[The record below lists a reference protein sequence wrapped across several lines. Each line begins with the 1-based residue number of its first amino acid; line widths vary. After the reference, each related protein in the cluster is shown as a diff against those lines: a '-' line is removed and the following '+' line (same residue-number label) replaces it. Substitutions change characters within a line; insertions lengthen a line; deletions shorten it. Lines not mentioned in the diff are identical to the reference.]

1 MGWGGEMDRKG
12 QKLLGW
18 DKSGLTE
25 LQTKRTVTTKILIR
39 RTYKTKQWNA
49 PSNCDHQMPITVPS
63 CDSLAPGQCPLRLG
77 TQDDGTWYPIPC
89 FVWPLWV
96 SPPSFVP
103 SWLLVKINPVLAKLR
118 RKTYLIVQKKKE
130 NPKYFPQ

>member
-39 RTYKTKQWNA
+39 RTYKTKQ
-49 PSNCDHQMPITVPS
+49 
-63 CDSLAPGQCPLRLG
+63 
-77 TQDDGTWYPIPC
+77 
-89 FVWPLWV
+89 
-96 SPPSFVP
+96 
-103 SWLLVKINPVLAKLR
+103 
-118 RKTYLIVQKKKE
+118 
-130 NPKYFPQ
+130 